1 VSSDGTARER
11 IRGLIR
17 GPIAGLIRGPVAGLI
32 RGHWRAVL
40 IAALVVALLGLT
52 SAAYGYD
59 RAVRETILPGV
70 RIAGVRVGDM
80 TAAEAARAVRGYASS
95 ALTRRV
101 VIRVQDRRWVRS
113 LGDLGVRADIERAVR
128 EAVAVSDSVSWAS
141 RVYHRLTGR
150 PVRRS
155 VPLHLASA
163 PGPVASL
170 VDHVAAEVARP
181 ARNAGITVVSG
192 KLVFQRARAGQAL
205 DREAAR
211 NRLLEALRSRR
222 AEVQLPLAV
231 VPAKV
236 TQATLGKTITVDLS
250 SRKLRL
256 YDGFRAIRTYDVG
269 TAKRGFLTP
278 PGTWQVIDKHQN
290 PTWTNPDPQGW
301 GKDMPPV
308 IPGGPG
314 NPLGTRAL
322 YLDAPGIL
330 IHGTPDTASVGGY
343 VSHGCIRMRM
353 WEVEALYPLVPVGT
367 PALVYGAPPWGIAEN
382 PGVAGT

>member
-1 VSSDGTARER
+1 VSSGWTASGLV
-11 IRGLIR
+11 RGLIR
-17 GPIAGLIRGPVAGLI
+17 GPIAGRI
-32 RGHWRAVL
+32 RGHRR
-40 IAALVVALLGLT
+40 AALLTAVIVALLGLT

-59 RAVRETILPGV
+59 RAARQTILPGV
-70 RIAGVRVGDM
+70 RIAEVMVGSM
-80 TAAEAARAVRGYASS
+80 TSAEAALAVTGYARSV
-95 ALTRRV
+95 LTRRV
-101 VIRVQDRRWVRS
+101 VIRVQERTWTRS
-113 LGDLGVRADIERAVR
+113 LAELGVRADTEQAARQAL
-128 EAVAVSDSVSWAS
+128 AVSGSLSWPS
-141 RVYHRLTGR
+141 RVYHRLTGQ

-155 VPLHLASA
+155 VPLRLRFA

-170 VDHVAAEVARP
+170 VDHLAAEVARP
-181 ARNAGITVVSG
+181 ARNAAIRLLDG
-192 KLVFQRARAGQAL
+192 KLVFQPARSGQAL
-205 DREAAR
+205 DRAAAR
-211 NRLLEALRSRR
+211 GRLLQALQSRR
-222 AEVQLPLAV
+222 PEVKLAPAV

-236 TQATLGKTITVDLS
+236 TPATLGKTITVDLS

-278 PGTWQVIDKHQN
+278 PGTWKVTDKHQN
-290 PTWTNPDPQGW
+290 PTWYNPDPQGW
-301 GKDMPPV
+301 GKGMPLV

-353 WEVEALYPLVPVGT
+353 WEAEALYPLVPVGT
-367 PALVYGAPPWGIAEN
+367 PALVYGAPPWGIMKN